1 MRRVLA
7 YLIVTVPLLV
17 VRTSSAPASISEYA
31 PLATTELLSK
41 IYAADER
48 CHFLK
53 PAEHLELGRLVAHV
67 ELAATEI
74 EGASSTNKALQKGR
88 TLGQA
93 VDCSPALERQTISVF
108 AAGRRALASI
118 KDDDD
123 TKGPAVLLPADGPS
137 PNAVEPSPGD
147 DLAGYQRRMAAY
159 LTELR
164 CHYLSHRQARKF
176 WRLVI
181 KDHKLTVD
189 KYGEQTVAP
198 AKSQAEAF
206 SSRQGC
212 DGRSEAFVRE
222 AYRELASR

>member
-1 MRRVLA
+1 
-7 YLIVTVPLLV
+7 
-17 VRTSSAPASISEYA
+17 
-31 PLATTELLSK
+31 
-41 IYAADER
+41 
-48 CHFLK
+48 
-53 PAEHLELGRLVAHV
+53 
-67 ELAATEI
+67 
-74 EGASSTNKALQKGR
+74 
-88 TLGQA
+88 
-93 VDCSPALERQTISVF
+93 
-108 AAGRRALASI
+108 
-118 KDDDD
+118 
-123 TKGPAVLLPADGPS
+123 
-137 PNAVEPSPGD
+137 
-147 DLAGYQRRMAAY
+147 LAGYQRRMAAY